1 MLGRL
6 RDVLLRLVV
15 LVEKAARLHE
25 LGSLAFAQALHEA
38 GAELFQGEVV
48 LQIFSRVRH
57 ARALLRQIGRHSS
70 ERLAVCGGPRL
81 CQARGL
87 QQILFCLCSFG
98 SGDPQEVARAVRKGP
113 QHALGEVAVEGH
125 GILRLRLARSLPTL
139 LYSSGALL
147 HGVGRRPRS

>member
-25 LGSLAFAQALHEA
+25 LGSLALAQALHEA

-70 ERLAVCGGPRL
+70 ERLAVRG
-81 CQARGL
+81 ARRTG
-87 QQILFCLCSFG
+87 FSRSCSVFA
-98 SGDPQEVARAVRKGP
+98 PL
-113 QHALGEVAVEGH
+113 ALGIHRKLPALSGK
-125 GILRLRLARSLPTL
+125 GRSTL
-139 LYSSGALL
+139 LAKWL
-147 HGVGRRPRS
+147 